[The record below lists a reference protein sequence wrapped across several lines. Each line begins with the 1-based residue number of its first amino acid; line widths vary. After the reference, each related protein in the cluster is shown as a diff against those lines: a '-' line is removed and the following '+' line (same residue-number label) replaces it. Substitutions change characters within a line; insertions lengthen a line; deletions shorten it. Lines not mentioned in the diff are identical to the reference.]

1 MHKFSKIAALIAVLA
16 IACFT
21 AVPVYAVDQNLNV
34 TIESVT
40 LAKDIN
46 GREYVR
52 FIVPV
57 NKQLQGVEYKD
68 TVAVMAFG
76 SMTEPAKTYK
86 AGDTLNAI
94 VKSREF
100 QGSTSYTIL
109 KFLE

>member
-1 MHKFSKIAALIAVLA
+1 MHKISTALIAILVIVWCL
-16 IACFT
+16 
-21 AVPVYAVDQNLNV
+21 AVPVYATDSNLNV
-34 TIESVT
+34 VIESAT
-40 LAKDIN
+40 LAKDKN
-46 GREYVR
+46 GNEYVR

-57 NKQLQGVEYKD
+57 DKQLQGVEYQD

-76 SMTEPAKTYK
+76 SMTQPAKAYK

-100 QGSTSYTIL
+100 QGNTSYTIL